1 MDSGTLRL
9 LQSIQR
15 EAEGRDET
23 ATADRIRVAIAL
35 LEFELS
41 KQEQDE
47 REEPEYETEEEKR
60 WQDEYKKKINEDY
73 WGLCNYTDKGDYHGA
88 MAALERVNYDSRF
101 LRSLRAWSIFGM
113 LVAMLL
119 EMGAS
124 LIFTSLV
131 TVTAFAASWFFFI
144 GSAAFIIK
152 RNGIMKWYFDAGFIG
167 KLLFNLLY
175 AAVCGGIMY
184 LFLFIL
190 N

>member
-1 MDSGTLRL
+1 MKLSMLAALRSAERL
-9 LQSIQR
+9 AR
-15 EAEGRDET
+15 ERNEELIAQE
-23 ATADRIRVAIAL
+23 IRLAIAL
-35 LEFELS
+35 AEIEDKS
-41 KQEQDE
+41 AMHTES
-47 REEPEYETEEEKR
+47 EYETEEEKR
-60 WQDEYKKKINEDY
+60 WQDEYKKRINEDY

-88 MAALERVNYDSRF
+88 MAALERVNYDARF
-101 LRSLRAWSIFGM
+101 MRSLRAWSIFGM

>member
-1 MDSGTLRL
+1 MKLSMLATLRSAERL
-9 LQSIQR
+9 AR
-15 EAEGRDET
+15 ERNEELIAQE
-23 ATADRIRVAIAL
+23 IRLAIAL
-35 LEFELS
+35 AEIEG
-41 KQEQDE
+41 KAET
-47 REEPEYETEEEKR
+47 RANTEYETEEEKR
-60 WQDEYKKKINEDY
+60 LQDSYKKKINEDY
-73 WGLCNYTDKGDYHGA
+73 WGLCNYTDKGDYYGA
-88 MAALERVNYDSRF
+88 MASLERVNYDARF
-101 LRSLRAWSIFGM
+101 MRSLRAWSIFGM
-113 LVAMLL
+113 IVAMLL

>member
-1 MDSGTLRL
+1 MKLSMLATLRSAERL
-9 LQSIQR
+9 AR
-15 EAEGRDET
+15 ERNEELIAQE
-23 ATADRIRVAIAL
+23 IRLAIAL
-35 LEFELS
+35 AEIEDKS
-41 KQEQDE
+41 AMHT
-47 REEPEYETEEEKR
+47 EPEYETEEEKR
-60 WQDEYKKKINEDY
+60 WQDEYKKRINEDY
-73 WGLCNYTDKGDYHGA
+73 WGLCNYTDKGDYCGA
-88 MAALERVNYDSRF
+88 MASLERVNYDARF
-101 LRSLRAWSIFGM
+101 MRSLRAWSIFGM